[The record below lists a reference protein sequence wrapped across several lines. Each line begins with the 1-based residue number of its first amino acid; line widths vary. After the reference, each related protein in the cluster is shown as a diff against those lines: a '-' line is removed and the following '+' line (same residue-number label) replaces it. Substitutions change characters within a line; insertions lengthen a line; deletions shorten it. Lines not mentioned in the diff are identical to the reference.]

1 MLSAWL
7 ILLFMAHVVY
17 LRCAVLT
24 SRPLPGQL
32 DARAEKRGSTRS
44 TRTPRLPP
52 PLGRDHVL
60 TGGPGT
66 TLSGGAARNL
76 EQQLKLDIADG

>member
-1 MLSAWL
+1 MMLSAWL
-7 ILLFMAHVVY
+7 ILLFMVHVVY

-24 SRPLPGQL
+24 SRPLPGQV

-44 TRTPRLPP
+44 TKTPLPH
-52 PLGRDHVL
+52 PLARDHVL

-66 TLSGGAARNL
+66 TLSWSVARNL
-76 EQQLKLDIADG
+76 EQRLKLDIADG